1 MEADTDTSPQNGAAK
16 TTDKGV
22 DAGTILENA
31 SRPGRTTVPSGES
44 GEKLQQAFSLFNGIA
59 DSLQQSYASLEKHT
73 QALRLELTQL
83 KREQQNERLET
94 RKVERR
100 LENLLQCLP
109 GGVVLL
115 DTHGYIEDCNPVAED
130 FLGLPL
136 KSELWLDVIDR
147 AFNPQLDD
155 GHEISLRDGRRI
167 SLATRSLEPEPGQLI
182 LLTDLTETRQL
193 QDKLHHN
200 ERLIE
205 MGKMMAAL
213 AHQLRTPLASAT
225 LYAGHLCTPEL
236 EAARSRKFASKVM
249 EQLQAIEQQI
259 SDMLVFAR
267 SDLPVTEKL
276 ESTELARL
284 LTEAIAQPVKRH
296 QAQASVNCR
305 GPELRILCNREV
317 LIGAVM
323 NLVLNA
329 LQADRHARVEIDL
342 DSHSRHSLLISVK
355 DHGPGFNT
363 DNEKIFFSNKP
374 GGTGLGL
381 AVVRAVAAAHQAR
394 FELCSKPG
402 QGTVARIEL
411 PALADTGWPRVN
423 TRENTDGVH
432 Y

>member
-1 MEADTDTSPQNGAAK
+1 MEADTNIAAK
-16 TTDKGV
+16 KSAAETTDPEL
-22 DAGTILENA
+22 DLSAILQNV
-31 SRPGRTTVPSGES
+31 SHSGRTAEQS

-59 DSLQQSYASLEKHT
+59 DSLQKSYASLEQHT

-83 KREQQNERLET
+83 KREQQHERLET

-115 DTHGYIEDCNPVAED
+115 DTHGYVEDCNPVAED
-130 FLGLPL
+130 FLGSPL

-225 LYAGHLCTPEL
+225 LYAGHLCTPAL
-236 EAARSRKFASKVM
+236 EPSQSQKFANKVM

-276 ESTELARL
+276 ESTEFARL
-284 LTEAIAQPVKRH
+284 LTEAIAQPVKLHEARANVSCH
-296 QAQASVNCR
+296 
-305 GPELRILCNREV
+305 GPVLQILCNREV

-329 LQADRHARVEIDL
+329 LQADQSPRLDIEID
-342 DSHSRHSLLISVK
+342 SQSGHSLIISVK
-355 DHGPGFNT
+355 DEGPGFDT
-363 DNEKIFFSNKP
+363 DREKVFFTNKP

-394 FELCSKPG
+394 FELRSAPG
-402 QGTVARIEL
+402 EGTVASIEL
-411 PALADTGWPRVN
+411 PALAAN
-423 TRENTDGVH
+423 TEHRRLQQINANGVH
-432 Y
+432 S

>member
-1 MEADTDTSPQNGAAK
+1 MEADPQSVHTTTQIKRSANAGSTDASAFVTGASAP
-16 TTDKGV
+16 DIAH
-22 DAGTILENA
+22 D
-31 SRPGRTTVPSGES
+31 S

-59 DSLQQSYASLEKHT
+59 DSLQQSYASLEQHT
-73 QALRLELTQL
+73 QALRLELTQI
-83 KREQQNERLET
+83 KRERQNERLET
-94 RKVERR
+94 QKVERR

-115 DTHGYIEDCNPVAED
+115 DTHGYVEDCNPVAED
-130 FLGLPL
+130 FLGSPL
-136 KSELWLDVIDR
+136 KSVLWLDVIDR

-167 SLATRSLEPEPGQLI
+167 NLATRSLENEPGQLI

-225 LYAGHLCTPEL
+225 LYAGHLCTPSL
-236 EAARSRKFASKVM
+236 EASRAQKFARKVM

-267 SDLPVTEKL
+267 SDLPVTETL
-276 ESTELARL
+276 QSSEFARL
-284 LTEAIAQPVKRH
+284 LEEAIAQPVALH
-296 QAQASVNCR
+296 EAQASVNRR
-305 GPELRILCNREV
+305 GPDVPILCNREV
-317 LIGAVM
+317 LIGAIM
-323 NLVLNA
+323 NLVVNA
-329 LQADRHARVEIDL
+329 LQAEKNARLEIDL
-342 DSHSRHSLLISVK
+342 DSSNGRALLISVK

-363 DNEKIFFSNKP
+363 DNEKSFFTNKP

-394 FELCSKPG
+394 FELRSTPG
-402 QGTVARIEL
+402 QGTVASIEL
-411 PALADTGWPRVN
+411 PATGRHSPDTPTLTPIAADGA
-423 TRENTDGVH
+423 DA
-432 Y
+432 

>member
-1 MEADTDTSPQNGAAK
+1 MEADTTTAPNEYAPT
-16 TTDKGV
+16 TTDQGIDP
-22 DAGTILENA
+22 DASLE
-31 SRPGRTTVPSGES
+31 SISPVGRMAEQS
-44 GEKLQQAFSLFNGIA
+44 GEKLQRAFNLFNGIA
-59 DSLQQSYASLEKHT
+59 DSLQQSYASLEQHT
-73 QALRLELTQL
+73 QALRLELTLL
-83 KREQQNERLET
+83 KQEHNNERLET
-94 RKVERR
+94 RKIERR

-115 DTHGYIEDCNPVAED
+115 DTHGHIEDCNPVAED

-167 SLATRSLEPEPGQLI
+167 SLATRSLDPEPGQLI

-225 LYAGHLCTPEL
+225 LYAGHLCTPDL
-236 EAARSRKFASKVM
+236 EVARSQKFAGKVM
-249 EQLQAIEQQI
+249 EQLHAIEQQI

-284 LTEAIAQPVKRH
+284 LTESIAQPVKLYE
-296 QAQASVNCR
+296 AQATVSCD
-305 GPELRILCNREV
+305 GPALQVLCNREV
-317 LIGAVM
+317 LIGAIM

-329 LQADRHARVEIDL
+329 LQAERHARLEIRL
-342 DSHSRHSLLISVK
+342 DTHSGNSLLISVK
-355 DHGPGFNT
+355 DNGPGFNT
-363 DNEKIFFSNKP
+363 DSEKIFFTNKP

-394 FELCSKPG
+394 FNLRSRPG
-402 QGTVARIEL
+402 HGTVASIEL
-411 PALADTGWPRVN
+411 PALADHHQQKSAKRLSAN
-423 TRENTDGVH
+423 GVPS
-432 Y
+432 

>member
-1 MEADTDTSPQNGAAK
+1 MEADTRAAQDLDGADTQNS
-16 TTDKGV
+16 
-22 DAGTILENA
+22 DATPVLDDVLPVELAN
-31 SRPGRTTVPSGES
+31 PSGEQ
-44 GEKLQQAFSLFNGIA
+44 LQQAFSLFNGIA
-59 DSLQQSYASLEKHT
+59 DSLQQSYASLELHT
-73 QALRLELTQL
+73 QALRAELTQL
-83 KREQQNERLET
+83 KNERQNERLET
-94 RKVERR
+94 QKAERR

-115 DTHGYIEDCNPVAED
+115 DNHGYVEDCNPVAED

-147 AFNPQLDD
+147 AFRPQLDD

-167 SLATRSLEPEPGQLI
+167 SLATRSLENEPGQLI

-200 ERLIE
+200 ERLVE

-225 LYAGHLCTPEL
+225 LYAGHLCSPSL
-236 EAARSRKFASKVM
+236 DASRSQKFARKVM

-267 SDLPVTEKL
+267 SDLPVTETL
-276 ESTELARL
+276 QSDEFARL
-284 LTEAIAQPVKRH
+284 LEEAIAQPVALH
-296 QAQASVNCR
+296 EAQAVFCCR
-305 GPELRILCNREV
+305 GPALPILCNREV

-329 LQADRHARVEIDL
+329 LQAEPKARLEVDL
-342 DSHSRHSLLISVK
+342 DSRDGEALRISVK

-363 DNEKIFFSNKP
+363 RSEKIFFTNKP

-394 FELCSKPG
+394 FELRSTPG
-402 QGTVARIEL
+402 QGTVASIEL
-411 PALADTGWPRVN
+411 PAIRAHTQRKHDCTDTLGVN
-423 TRENTDGVH
+423 T
-432 Y
+432 

>member
-1 MEADTDTSPQNGAAK
+1 MEADTDTAPSKCATK
-16 TTDKGV
+16 TTELSV
-22 DAGTILENA
+22 DLDTPAQTAANA
-31 SRPGRTTVPSGES
+31 GRTAEQS

-59 DSLQQSYASLEKHT
+59 DSLQQSYASLEQHT
-73 QALRLELTQL
+73 QALRLELTLL
-83 KREQQNERLET
+83 KQEHKKERLET

-115 DTHGYIEDCNPVAED
+115 DSHGHIEDCNPVAED

-147 AFNPQLDD
+147 AFSPQLDD

-225 LYAGHLCTPEL
+225 LYAGHLCTPAL
-236 EAARSRKFASKVM
+236 EAERSHKFAGKVM
-249 EQLQAIEQQI
+249 EQLHAIEQQI

-276 ESTELARL
+276 ESAELARL
-284 LTEAIAQPVKRH
+284 LTESIAQPVKLHEAKATVR
-296 QAQASVNCR
+296 CY
-305 GPELRILCNREV
+305 GPAMQVLCNREV
-317 LIGAVM
+317 LIGAIM

-329 LQADRHARVEIDL
+329 LQAERHARLEINL
-342 DSHSRHSLLISVK
+342 DSYSGHSLLISVK

-363 DNEKIFFSNKP
+363 DSEKIFFTNKP

-381 AVVRAVAAAHQAR
+381 AVVRAVAAAHQGR
-394 FELCSKPG
+394 FDLRSRPDH
-402 QGTVARIEL
+402 GTVASIEL
-411 PALADTGWPRVN
+411 PALVDRRPNKLAKQVN
-423 TRENTDGVH
+423 VDGVH
-432 Y
+432 S

>member
-1 MEADTDTSPQNGAAK
+1 MKADTDTAPNECTEKS
-16 TTDKGV
+16 TDQSIDLSATLETV
-22 DAGTILENA
+22 LPAGRMAE
-31 SRPGRTTVPSGES
+31 RS

-59 DSLQQSYASLEKHT
+59 DSLQQYYSSLEQHT
-73 QALRLELTQL
+73 QALRLELTLL
-83 KREQQNERLET
+83 KQEHKNERLET

-115 DTHGYIEDCNPVAED
+115 DTHGHIEDCNPVAED

-136 KSELWLDVIDR
+136 KSQLWLDVIDR

-167 SLATRSLEPEPGQLI
+167 SLATRSLAPEPGQLI

-225 LYAGHLCTPEL
+225 LYAGHLCTPTL
-236 EAARSRKFASKVM
+236 ETSRSQKFANKVM

-284 LTEAIAQPVKRH
+284 LTDAIAHPVKLH
-296 QAQASVNCR
+296 EAHAEVNCR
-305 GPELRILCNREV
+305 GPVLRILCNREV

-329 LQADRHARVEIDL
+329 LQADRYARLEIDL
-342 DSHSRHSLLISVK
+342 DSRTGQSVRISVR

-394 FELCSKPG
+394 FELRSTPG
-402 QGTVARIEL
+402 QGTVASIEL
-411 PALADTGWPRVN
+411 PALVDNSQQRVA
-423 TRENTDGVH
+423 RQIEAEGVRS
-432 Y
+432 